1 MAFHD
6 GEATEN
12 CKKLLKPETGVLI
25 VTIDEHE
32 VHHLR
37 TLLDQVLPE
46 AYIQMVTIVNN
57 PKGSTRGFFQGLKN
71 MQFIVLCPKL
81 PSVLEMIPC

>member
-1 MAFHD
+1 MMEKRLKIA
-6 GEATEN
+6 
-12 CKKLLKPETGVLI
+12 KKLLKPETGVLI

-46 AYIQMVTIVNN
+46 AYIQMVTM
-57 PKGSTRGFFQGLKN
+57 R
-71 MQFIVLCPKL
+71 
-81 PSVLEMIPC
+81 PSIILI